1 MLRKSFLLYV
11 LITYCTV
18 SAQSFG
24 PIKTKTFYFDVDN
37 FSLNEKSMKLLKVF
51 TNEVK
56 NTPIEIVE
64 IIGYIQGDGAI
75 VYNKIKSKK
84 RIDAIKNTIDTSV
97 TVHQYKPLNI
107 DYAPAFLYTYE
118 DGYNWRRVDI
128 TYRQILELKN
138 SDNNFSGDKAIVNND
153 LTEKVI
159 KKNSEYNSNS
169 NKGENTVFELS
180 DGGLGTT
187 IKTKLDKKQ
196 SVLTKKN
203 TSDYQ
208 QNSNSKINNN
218 IENSRHN
225 KTVLSENEISNT
237 ILNGI
242 KNNLSQNNNSTNQNE
257 SLNKNNS
264 TSSNQGTTIDNSNNE
279 VNSSNQNVSNN
290 NNSSEVINS
299 TSNQNESLNQ
309 NNSIASNQETKP
321 ESSSSQ
327 VNSTDQKVSN
337 DNTADAE
344 VRNNTYNQNESL
356 NQNNSIASNQETKPE
371 GSSSQVNSSDQNVS
385 NDIASEITNNV
396 SNQNESLKNNNS
408 ASSNQDT
415 KYEGSNS
422 IENSS
427 DKNISNDI
435 ASEITNKTSIQNE
448 NLNQN
453 NSTSSNQETKPED
466 SNSQVNPNDKNV
478 SNFNASNQ
486 SESLKNNNSAS
497 SNQETKS
504 ESSSSE
510 VNSSNQND
518 SKDNTSEVTNN
529 ASNQNEKQN
538 INTSSNQEDNIQNQL
553 NSENKNIK
561 EEKGINNNYK
571 PDLEE
576 NEFGEVNIEGRSQ
589 EEIDNMVIS
598 SPNRKGSRYSK
609 KIPSVDMSKRL
620 SEINVDNL
628 DKSVV
633 LITLNIQFEGN
644 KPITTA
650 VSIKEMKDLFN
661 FLYYNPAVDA
671 FIRGHV
677 CCGDEMALSRKRAK
691 HVYKELIKRGISEER
706 LRYQGFSNSLLL
718 VNPERS
724 EADRRMNRRVD
735 IILSKNKNANNAPVV
750 ISQDVFDKSVEEIKT
765 NKKVLQEVPE
775 ENKSE
780 KIVEINLFKEPIFKK
795 ERFKNLFKR
804 KQ

>member
-1 MLRKSFLLYV
+1 M
-11 LITYCTV
+11 
-18 SAQSFG
+18 
-24 PIKTKTFYFDVDN
+24 
-37 FSLNEKSMKLLKVF
+37 
-51 TNEVK
+51 
-56 NTPIEIVE
+56 
-64 IIGYIQGDGAI
+64 
-75 VYNKIKSKK
+75 
-84 RIDAIKNTIDTSV
+84 
-97 TVHQYKPLNI
+97 
-107 DYAPAFLYTYE
+107 
-118 DGYNWRRVDI
+118 
-128 TYRQILELKN
+128 
-138 SDNNFSGDKAIVNND
+138 
-153 LTEKVI
+153 
-159 KKNSEYNSNS
+159 NSN
-169 NKGENTVFELS
+169 
-180 DGGLGTT
+180 
-187 IKTKLDKKQ
+187 
-196 SVLTKKN
+196 
-203 TSDYQ
+203 
-208 QNSNSKINNN
+208 
-218 IENSRHN
+218 
-225 KTVLSENEISNT
+225 
-237 ILNGI
+237 
-242 KNNLSQNNNSTNQNE
+242 
-257 SLNKNNS
+257 
-264 TSSNQGTTIDNSNNE
+264 
-279 VNSSNQNVSNN
+279 
-290 NNSSEVINS
+290 
-299 TSNQNESLNQ
+299 
-309 NNSIASNQETKP
+309 
-321 ESSSSQ
+321 
-327 VNSTDQKVSN
+327 
-337 DNTADAE
+337 
-344 VRNNTYNQNESL
+344 
-356 NQNNSIASNQETKPE
+356 
-371 GSSSQVNSSDQNVS
+371 DQNV
-385 NDIASEITNNV
+385 
-396 SNQNESLKNNNS
+396 
-408 ASSNQDT
+408 
-415 KYEGSNS
+415 
-422 IENSS
+422 
-427 DKNISNDI
+427 SNDI

-598 SPNRKGSRYSK
+598 YPNRKGSRYSK

-765 NKKVLQEVPE
+765 NKKVLQEVP
-775 ENKSE
+775 
-780 KIVEINLFKEPIFKK
+780 
-795 ERFKNLFKR
+795 
-804 KQ
+804 

>member
-208 QNSNSKINNN
+208 QNSNSKINND

-242 KNNLSQNNNSTNQNE
+242 KNNLSQNNNSTNQNQ

-371 GSSSQVNSSDQNVS
+371 GSSSQVNSSDQNV
-385 NDIASEITNNV
+385 
-396 SNQNESLKNNNS
+396 
-408 ASSNQDT
+408 
-415 KYEGSNS
+415 
-422 IENSS
+422 
-427 DKNISNDI
+427 SNDI

-780 KIVEINLFKEPIFKK
+780 KILEINLFKEPIFKK
-795 ERFKNLFKR
+795 ERVKNLFKR

>member
-203 TSDYQ
+203 KSDYQ
-208 QNSNSKINNN
+208 QNSNSKINND

-795 ERFKNLFKR
+795 ERVKNLFKR

>member
-208 QNSNSKINNN
+208 QNSNSKINND

>member
-153 LTEKVI
+153 LNEKVI

>member
-11 LITYCTV
+11 LITHCTV

-24 PIKTKTFYFDVDN
+24 PIKTKSFYFDVDN
-37 FSLNEKSMKLLKVF
+37 FSLNEESMKLLKIF
-51 TNEVK
+51 TDEVQ

-64 IIGYIQGDGAI
+64 IIGYIEGDEAI

-118 DGYNWRRVDI
+118 DGFNWRRVDI
-128 TYRQILELKN
+128 IYHQILEFKN
-138 SDNNFSGDKAIVNND
+138 SDNDFEGDKTIANND
-153 LTEKVI
+153 LF
-159 KKNSEYNSNS
+159 KKNIKRNSKYNSNS
-169 NKGENTVFELS
+169 NKGENTIFELS

-196 SVLTKKN
+196 SLLTKNN

-208 QNSNSKINNN
+208 QNNNYQINNDSAK
-218 IENSRHN
+218 SRDN
-225 KTVLSENEISNT
+225 KTAISENEISNT

-242 KNNLSQNNNSTNQNE
+242 KNNLSQNNNSTASNQNTKSE
-257 SLNKNNS
+257 NSNSEVNLSGQNISNNNASEVTNNTSNQSENSNDNNS
-264 TSSNQGTTIDNSNNE
+264 T
-279 VNSSNQNVSNN
+279 
-290 NNSSEVINS
+290 
-299 TSNQNESLNQ
+299 
-309 NNSIASNQETKP
+309 ASNQVTET
-321 ESSSSQ
+321 
-327 VNSTDQKVSN
+327 
-337 DNTADAE
+337 
-344 VRNNTYNQNESL
+344 
-356 NQNNSIASNQETKPE
+356 
-371 GSSSQVNSSDQNVS
+371 
-385 NDIASEITNNV
+385 
-396 SNQNESLKNNNS
+396 
-408 ASSNQDT
+408 
-415 KYEGSNS
+415 EGSNGEVNLS
-422 IENSS
+422 GQ
-427 DKNISNDI
+427 NISN
-435 ASEITNKTSIQNE
+435 N
-448 NLNQN
+448 
-453 NSTSSNQETKPED
+453 
-466 SNSQVNPNDKNV
+466 
-478 SNFNASNQ
+478 NASNQ
-486 SESLKNNNSAS
+486 SENSNQNNSTT
-497 SNQETKS
+497 SNQNTKS
-504 ESSSSE
+504 ENSNSE
-510 VNSSNQND
+510 VNSNNQKISN
-518 SKDNTSEVTNN
+518 DNASEVTNN
-529 ASNQNEKQN
+529 TSNQSENFNDKNSTASNQATKSEGLNSDVNSNNRNISNNNASEVKNNAFNQSEKQN
-538 INTSSNQEDNIQNQL
+538 SNTSSNQEDNIQNTL
-553 NSENKNIK
+553 NSENQNIK
-561 EEKGINNNYK
+561 EEKEINNNYK

-598 SPNRKGSRYSK
+598 SPSRKDSRYSK
-609 KIPSVDMSKRL
+609 NIPSVDMSKRL

-633 LITLNIQFEGN
+633 LITLKIQFEGN

-677 CCGDEMALSRKRAK
+677 CCGDEMALSKKRAK

-750 ISQDVFDKSVEEIKT
+750 ISQEVFDKSVEEIKT
-765 NKKVLQEVPE
+765 NKKVIQEVPE

-780 KIVEINLFKEPIFKK
+780 KILEINLFKQPIFKK
-795 ERFKNLFKR
+795 ERLKKLFKR
-804 KQ
+804 KE

>member
-18 SAQSFG
+18 SAQYFG

-203 TSDYQ
+203 KSDYK
-208 QNSNSKINNN
+208 QNSNSKINND

-242 KNNLSQNNNSTNQNE
+242 KNNLSQNNNSTNQNQ

-385 NDIASEITNNV
+385 NDNTADAEVRNNAL
-396 SNQNESLKNNNS
+396 NQNEGLNKNN
-408 ASSNQDT
+408 
-415 KYEGSNS
+415 S
-422 IENSS
+422 I
-427 DKNISNDI
+427 
-435 ASEITNKTSIQNE
+435 A
-448 NLNQN
+448 
-453 NSTSSNQETKPED
+453 SNQETKPEG
-466 SNSQVNPNDKNV
+466 SNSEVNSSNQKV
-478 SNFNASNQ
+478 SNNIASEVTNNASNQ
-486 SESLKNNNSAS
+486 NESLKNNNSAS

-750 ISQDVFDKSVEEIKT
+750 ISQDVFDKSVEEIKS

-780 KIVEINLFKEPIFKK
+780 KILEINLFKEPIFKK
-795 ERFKNLFKR
+795 ERVKNLFKR